1 MSQFS
6 ALPSPM
12 NQADPSLLIPLNI
25 CRHKE
30 NYLTW
35 KCDDER
41 HAYDKCQYDEYDI
54 RPLRR
59 SLWTEPELTSS
70 YMRRMKQLS
79 KEKREAREAASDE

>member
-41 HAYDKCQYDEYDI
+41 HAYDKCQYDE
-54 RPLRR
+54 
-59 SLWTEPELTSS
+59 
-70 YMRRMKQLS
+70 
-79 KEKREAREAASDE
+79 